1 MTGRLAVDFGTSNTL
16 LAVWDQEKK
25 EGTPLH
31 LPEFGRIYRQ
41 GGEEISVIPSL
52 IHYAPAPHGEA
63 GGRRWIGEQ
72 VLQKGLYDS
81 PRTFRWMKRYI
92 SHRSPYKVNL
102 DGRELTPF
110 MAGKDFL
117 TTLLVYAA
125 QELDLRDE
133 EIALTVPVE
142 AYEHYEN
149 WLASAVEST
158 GIKRYRLIDEPSAAA
173 LGYGAHIQPGNVYL
187 IFDFGGG
194 TMHASVILIE
204 TEDVPGKNRRC
215 RVLGKS
221 GKDTGGSTIDQW
233 IYEEVLRL
241 NGFEPGDESIRC
253 VSNTLLVECEQLKE
267 TLTFAD
273 RADLQVVCA
282 DGGLT
287 FSASLSRTAFED
299 LLEQHGL
306 FSEIDQTVRSAIN
319 NARERGY
326 DQDKILAALML
337 GGSSQIPSVQKALRQ
352 IFGKER
358 VYLNRPLDA
367 VARGAAAFVAGV
379 DFFDHIQHDYAIRHI
394 NPTKGDYDYRTIV
407 NRGTPYPSSDPVAR
421 LVVKASYSGQKKLG
435 IGIFEIGSQANRPPG
450 AMEIVF
456 DPGGTARVMPV
467 TPREEEQRAVFW
479 MNERNPTFLIAE
491 PPAEQGEACFEV
503 EFNIDANKRLTL
515 TARELSTGSLALK
528 NYPVVKL
535 T

>member
-16 LAVWDQEKK
+16 LAVWDEKRK
-25 EGTPLH
+25 EGVPLH
-31 LPEFGRIYRQ
+31 LPEFGRIYQQ
-41 GGEEISVIPSL
+41 GSEEISVIPSL
-52 IHYAPAPHGEA
+52 IHYAPQ
-63 GGRRWIGEQ
+63 GRRWIGGQ

-102 DGRELTPF
+102 EGREQTPF
-110 MAGKDFL
+110 IAGKDFL
-117 TTLLVYAA
+117 TTLLVYANA
-125 QELDLRDE
+125 ELNLADE

-149 WLASAVEST
+149 WLSSTVEAA

-204 TEDVPGKNRRC
+204 QDDNPHQNRRC
-215 RVLGKS
+215 RVLGKA
-221 GKDTGGSTIDQW
+221 GKDIGGSTIDLW
-233 IYEEVLRL
+233 IYEEILRL
-241 NGFEPGDESIRC
+241 NGYGPGDEAIRGI
-253 VSNTLLVECEQLKE
+253 SNTLLVESEKLKE
-267 TLTFAD
+267 TLTFTDQANF
-273 RADLQVVCA
+273 LVVSP
-282 DGGLT
+282 DGNL
-287 FSASLSRTAFED
+287 SLSGNLSRSAFEE
-299 LLEQHGL
+299 LLEQHNL

-319 NARERGY
+319 YARDRGY
-326 DQDKILAALML
+326 DQDKIMAALML

-358 VYLNRPLDA
+358 VFLNRPLDA
-367 VARGAAAFVAGV
+367 VARGAAAFIAGV

-394 NPTKGDYDYRTIV
+394 NPSKGDYDYRTIV
-407 NRGTPYPSSDPVAR
+407 NRGTPYPSTVPVAR
-421 LVVKASYSGQKKLG
+421 LVVKASYSGQNKLG
-435 IGIFEIGSQANRPPG
+435 ISNFEIGSQASRTSG
-450 AMEIVF
+450 AQEIIF
-456 DPGGTARVMPV
+456 DPGGAARVMPI
-467 TPREEEQRAVFW
+467 TPREEEQRSIFW
-479 MNERNPTFLIAE
+479 MNEQNPTFLIAD
-491 PPAEQGEACFEV
+491 PPAEQGEARFEV
-503 EFNIDANKRLTL
+503 EFNIDANKRLTV